1 MTTKQQLTA
10 HELACAAKYILDN
23 VTDDT
28 AVFAA
33 TRLLSVA
40 LRVDKGAAMD
50 RTVHDVILHP
60 RYKRMCKPM
69 CPSDRRTSDNIVE
82 EVSNLFKGAQA

>member
-1 MTTKQQLTA
+1 MTTKQRLTA

-40 LRVDKGAAMD
+40 LQVDGKGAAMD
-50 RTVHDVILHP
+50 RAVHETILHP
-60 RYKRMCKPM
+60 RYKRICNPNAA
-69 CPSDRRTSDNIVE
+69 DRQISNDIIIEVRT
-82 EVSNLFKGAQA
+82 LFKGAQS